1 MKIATFPNSAKF
13 FQERDQRKLFEQPEE
28 TVDNKDEYLDY
39 YDSIEV
45 IDFAFV
51 HEM

>member
-1 MKIATFPNSAKF
+1 MNIATFPSSTKYAR
-13 FQERDQRKLFEQPEE
+13 ERDQRKLFEQPEE

-45 IDFAFV
+45 MSV
-51 HEM
+51 GLG